1 MGDSNILWM
10 TIDRH
15 PESLKALIRQRL
27 GSAGF
32 DVNEVSYE
40 AIDSLKDVDLENIS
54 GVLLAPARL
63 IPAEHLARLGNCAL
77 VQIWSSG
84 YDKFNLADAE
94 AQGLRV
100 ANNHG
105 ANATSVAEHT
115 MLLMLGVSRRA
126 PEMHERVTHGQWEGN
141 DHGMASYSL
150 NGKTLGIIGMGR
162 IGSLV
167 TTRSQAFG
175 MEILYSDPAITQS
188 DAPAGAQRVDLDE
201 LLERSDYISL
211 HVHHTAETRGMID
224 SSAFS
229 RMKKQPFIINASRAE
244 LIDRGALIKA
254 LESKQIKGLGLDAHY
269 NEPTSQNDELWG
281 FPTVFTSP
289 HVAGSTVDSYAETI
303 DACIAN
309 IKRAIAGDEPHGLIS

>member
-1 MGDSNILWM
+1 VGDSNILWM

-40 AIDSLKDVDLENIS
+40 AMDRLKNVDLENTS

-84 YDKFNLADAE
+84 YDKFNLADAQ
-94 AQGLRV
+94 AKGLQV

-150 NGKTLGIIGMGR
+150 NGKDMAKAGM
-162 IGSLV
+162 LA
-167 TTRSQAFG
+167 TW
-175 MEILYSDPAITQS
+175 
-188 DAPAGAQRVDLDE
+188 
-201 LLERSDYISL
+201 
-211 HVHHTAETRGMID
+211 
-224 SSAFS
+224 
-229 RMKKQPFIINASRAE
+229 KKKLA
-244 LIDRGALIKA
+244 KA
-254 LESKQIKGLGLDAHY
+254 LGL
-269 NEPTSQNDELWG
+269 
-281 FPTVFTSP
+281 
-289 HVAGSTVDSYAETI
+289 
-303 DACIAN
+303 
-309 IKRAIAGDEPHGLIS
+309 